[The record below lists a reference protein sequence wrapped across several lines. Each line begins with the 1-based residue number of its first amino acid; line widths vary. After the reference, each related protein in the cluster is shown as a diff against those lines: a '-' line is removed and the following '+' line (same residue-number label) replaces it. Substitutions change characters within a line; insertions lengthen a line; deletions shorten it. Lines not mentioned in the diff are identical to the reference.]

1 MKKDIEI
8 SKVTGVKLA
17 IVQEYNPDFKSYDWN
32 AYLIN
37 EKDKALDMVFIK
49 TSGSSKKQK
58 TATMRHKID
67 KMPSKSVAKIEFI
80 PDDVLKLNNSFNIT
94 FFLEN
99 QLFEK
104 NFLVKKNTVQVST
117 AQGLALFNG
126 SKGFV
131 FE

>member
-8 SKVTGVKLA
+8 PKVTGVKLA
-17 IVQEYNPDFKSYDWN
+17 IVQEYNTDFKSYDWN

-49 TSGSSKKQK
+49 ISGSNKKQK

-67 KMPSKSVAKIEFI
+67 KMPAQSVAKIEFI
-80 PDDVLKLNNSFNIT
+80 QDDVLKLNNSFNIT

-104 NFLVKKNTVQVST
+104 NFLVKKNTVQAST
-117 AQGLALFNG
+117 AQELILFNG